1 MKRKKYFIHPW
12 EMTTQIITT
21 EKASI
26 VINPEK
32 SQKATNVRNT
42 TNMPLNGTLK
52 DLILILFQIPV
63 HKLKDAHNIVS
74 NNSSIHFFILMNV
87 LITLRAVI
95 FLNCEC
101 LIFLVNV

>member
-1 MKRKKYFIHPW
+1 MFLRGLGDINVNSMESTAFEIPKRKSVPMKRKKYFIHPW

-52 DLILILFQIPV
+52 RFNFNFVPDSSSQIE
-63 HKLKDAHNIVS
+63 
-74 NNSSIHFFILMNV
+74 
-87 LITLRAVI
+87 R
-95 FLNCEC
+95 C
-101 LIFLVNV
+101 LY